1 MAATLG
7 GVSERSFKNRRE
19 RRNDETTEGPVV
31 VEVEGVGRCI
41 PIDRLIERDPRVLQ
55 LLDELIESAWT

>member
-1 MAATLG
+1 MSARSPKRVRDDRG
-7 GVSERSFKNRRE
+7 DERA
-19 RRNDETTEGPVV
+19 EGPIV